1 MSSYCPIY
9 FYCYTTPL
17 SLYQVSGHA
26 HFVEINER
34 VLVRVDSPYDTL
46 LITIHYHLHSIP
58 KLIQLLDK
66 NSGSNANAIDIR
78 DKIMI
83 DLKRDKETPDSSDSI
98 INNNN
103 EELDDKNCLGGDVSS
118 YLRDEI
124 ENHALSSAVLDNE
137 ATISSYVILPLD
149 ERFLRGRACAI
160 PLRKGNGESDFGRVS
175 SNNSSPSRDKKKKKD
190 GSLGIL
196 ELEARWADPPSA

>member
-1 MSSYCPIY
+1 
-9 FYCYTTPL
+9 
-17 SLYQVSGHA
+17 VSGHA

-78 DKIMI
+78 DKII
-83 DLKRDKETPDSSDSI
+83 NDLKRDKETPDSSDNNIDSN
-98 INNNN
+98 NNNN
-103 EELDDKNCLGGDVSS
+103 EELDDRNCLGGDVSS

-124 ENHALSSAVLDNE
+124 ENQALSSAVLDNE

-160 PLRKGNGESDFGRVS
+160 PLRKGNGESDFGRIS
-175 SNNSSPSRDKKKKKD
+175 SNNSSSSKDKKKKD